1 MNNGIA
7 QINNGT
13 WALYAVGVA
22 NLGLGLMF
30 VLAIIQM
37 RRTLGEVAGRRH
49 GQAAGAFVGLGLGII
64 ALRAATDRSESAAVP
79 VQVAA
84 FAAVAVLVLVL
95 AILGAEFATN
105 LVRRS
110 QPRTERVAPVMEL
123 QSGQRVVWSATL
135 SSKWMLIPGLGIL
148 LFGPLFMFAPD
159 VSPAILA
166 VIVIAGVALLSLAS
180 IRVRADSAGLH
191 VNYGVLPWP
200 TTTIAMD
207 RIDQASIIDVRPM
220 EWGGWGYRG
229 TLKLMKQAAV
239 VLRAGPGIRLD
250 LTDGTIFVVTIDD
263 PEEAVALLNAHGRRC
278 S

>member
-13 WALYAVGVA
+13 WALYAVGVV

-30 VLAIIQM
+30 VVGVIQM
-37 RRTLGEVAGRRH
+37 RRTLGVVAGRRH
-49 GQAAGAFVGLGLGII
+49 GQTAGALFGLGLGII
-64 ALRAATDRSESAAVP
+64 ALRAATDRIESAALP

-84 FAAVAVLVLVL
+84 FAAVLVLVLVL
-95 AILGAEFATN
+95 ATLGAEFVTN
-105 LVRRS
+105 LIRRS
-110 QPRTERVAPVMEL
+110 EPIVERVAPVMEL
-123 QSGQRVVWSATL
+123 ESGQRAVWSSTL
-135 SSKWMLIPGLGIL
+135 SSKWMLIPALGIL
-148 LFGPLFMFAPD
+148 LFGPLFMFVPEA
-159 VSPAILA
+159 SPAILA
-166 VIVIAGVALLSLAS
+166 AIVIAGVALLSLAS

-200 TTTIAMD
+200 TTSIAMD

-250 LTDGTIFVVTIDD
+250 LTDGRIFVVTIDD
-263 PEEAVALLNAHGRRC
+263 PEDAVALLNAHAE
-278 S
+278 